1 LKQIKGKALF
11 LIKNFPFCA
20 DLIGKQLII
29 MNGEKVVKIKL
40 SKPIQKILNI
50 NLEIPRKKEK
60 INKKRL

>member
-1 LKQIKGKALF
+1 
-11 LIKNFPFCA
+11 
-20 DLIGKQLII
+20 